1 MVAVVVVF
9 RAFAFAGEE
18 GGGDGGLLGEEK
30 VVDERESG
38 GIGIRIGIGMGSGIE
53 VEGIGRENEEN
64 DEEELRN

>member
-1 MVAVVVVF
+1 MVVF

-18 GGGDGGLLGEEK
+18 GGGDGGLLGEEE

-38 GIGIRIGIGMGSGIE
+38 GIGIGIGVGSGIE

-64 DEEELRN
+64 DEEELGN